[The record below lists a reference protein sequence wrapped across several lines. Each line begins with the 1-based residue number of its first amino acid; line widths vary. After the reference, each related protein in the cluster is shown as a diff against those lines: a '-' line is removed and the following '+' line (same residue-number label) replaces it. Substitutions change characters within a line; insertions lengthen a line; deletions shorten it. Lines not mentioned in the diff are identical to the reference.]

1 MFYKQNLLLAI
12 TATIIMVGC
21 GGLSSSQNQ
30 EVSEAIKAL
39 GKVSSAIEIG
49 VNYTEYSELVLEA
62 KSQVNEATAILK
74 QGQIRSEL
82 ELAIDSFVDA
92 RDTWNYALQNQYGA
106 EFADFQKLYD
116 FTELGKIILPKYSLP
131 KDVLAMTAVQIIWN
145 TGNKHLK
152 QARGLFAK

>member
-1 MFYKQNLLLAI
+1 MRTCVTSPYFPICRSGENMFCKKNLLLAI
-12 TATIIMVGC
+12 TTTIILVAC
-21 GGLSSSQNQ
+21 GGLSSNQKQ
-30 EVSEAIKAL
+30 EVSEALKAL

-49 VNYTEYSELVLEA
+49 VNYEDYSKLVLEA

-106 EFADFQKLYD
+106 KFANFIVLYD
-116 FTELGKIILPKYSLP
+116 FTELGKILLPKY
-131 KDVLAMTAVQIIWN
+131 
-145 TGNKHLK
+145 
-152 QARGLFAK
+152 